1 MCVNERGAAVK
12 IPRNRPHCGEF
23 AAPQRLP
30 GGTNRSIIKAM
41 TGDGS
46 FTSESDPDSD
56 PALGVCGSKEVGA
69 IAHLYRGEVYR
80 STIWRQRL
88 DQTTNWAV
96 VSTGIALSVVFAG
109 PNASPFPIVLVGLLC
124 VMFLMLEAR
133 RYRFFYVWR
142 FRARVLEIAF
152 YVPMLRGEGAQI
164 RLDRGTALSDDYEKP
179 AYRISMLRAVGR
191 RLRRNYGWIFA
202 IQGAAYFAKISIHP
216 YDVSTWNEFVF
227 RAHIGPIPGW
237 LALVSGMGFHLGWM
251 LLAYVTWRMERR
263 DKTKMADFLDSRKDV
278 LERRGLSMQEAK
290 SMEGLGGV

>member
-1 MCVNERGAAVK
+1 MSPDNGFHDETEQPPEDAD
-12 IPRNRPHCGEF
+12 PREAICG
-23 AAPQRLP
+23 
-30 GGTNRSIIKAM
+30 N
-41 TGDGS
+41 
-46 FTSESDPDSD
+46 
-56 PALGVCGSKEVGA
+56 KEVGA

-164 RLDRGTALSDDYEKP
+164 PLDRGTALSDDYEKP
-179 AYRISMLRAVGR
+179 QYRISMLRAIGR
-191 RLRRNYGWIFA
+191 RLRRIFGWIFF
-202 IQGAAYFAKISIHP
+202 IQGAAYFAKIAIAP
-216 YDVSTWNEFVF
+216 DDVASWTEFVR

-237 LALVSGMGFHLGWM
+237 LALVTGLGFHAGWIG
-251 LLAYVTWRMERR
+251 LAWWTWRQERG
-263 DKTKMADFLDSRKDV
+263 DTTKMADFLDSRKDV
-278 LERRGLSMQEAK
+278 LSEAGANLSSARDVDAMD
-290 SMEGLGGV
+290 